1 MLNRLLHAKFGWAIV
16 LLALVGI
23 NMLFSLFHFRLDLT
37 AEKRYTLSNPTK
49 ELLRKLEDK
58 VDITVFLDGEMP
70 AGFKK
75 LAGSTEDMLSA
86 FKGTAENN
94 LSYRFSR
101 PGEGMDDTSRM
112 VLYDSLRRMG
122 INPTNV
128 KAQAK
133 EGEGMEERLV
143 YPGAIVKYED
153 RVLGVDFLQGQSS
166 LDGINSLNNAEALL
180 EYKLADA
187 IRKITMDTVPLIGY
201 LVGNGQPVDYS
212 VYDLIENT
220 LRQNYAFRIL
230 PIDSVTIIPP
240 VFKALFVVKPVV
252 PFSEPQKLKLDQ
264 YVMHGGKL
272 IWMIDNLYA
281 SLDSLQR
288 SEGQFIAFDMGL
300 NLEDLL
306 FKYGVRINKD
316 LVQDL
321 QSDRIPSVIGNMG
334 NKPQIEVL
342 PWPYFPLLRNTSNHP
357 IAKNLDYVVAQFP
370 HSLDTVKAPG
380 IKKTFLLSTSPEA
393 RSLQTPARVEWASIR
408 TEEDLKTFNKSSI
421 PVAVLLEG
429 KFQSLYANRIS
440 TNMADTLARIYGQ
453 SFKAVADQDNKMVV
467 IADGDIA
474 LNAFTQ
480 QEGPLPLGMNSYTK
494 QQYANREFLL
504 NTLEYLVDNS
514 GILETRGKDYTLRL
528 LDNKKVEEDKTFW
541 QLVNIAGPI
550 LLIILL
556 IAVYQFYR
564 KKKYSRA

>member
-1 MLNRLLHAKFGWAIV
+1 MLNRFLHAKFGWAIV
-16 LLALVGI
+16 LLVLAGI
-23 NMLFSLFHFRLDLT
+23 NILFSFLHFRLDLT
-37 AEKRYTLSNPTK
+37 AEKRYTLSGPTK
-49 ELLRKLEDK
+49 ELLRKLDDK
-58 VDITVFLDGEMP
+58 IDITVFLDGEMP

-75 LAGSTEDMLSA
+75 LAGSTEDMVAA
-86 FKGTAENN
+86 FKGIAENN

-101 PGEGMDDTSRM
+101 PGEGLDDTARL

-133 EGEGMEERLV
+133 DGEGMEERLV
-143 YPGAIVKYED
+143 YPGAIVTYQD
-153 RVLGVDFLQGQSS
+153 RALGVDFLQGQSS
-166 LDGINSLNNAEALL
+166 LEGINSLNNAEALL

-187 IRKITMDTVPLIGY
+187 IRKITQDSVPLVGY
-201 LVGNGQPVDYS
+201 LVGNGEPADYS

-220 LRQNYAFRIL
+220 LRPNYAFRIL
-230 PIDSVTIIPP
+230 PIDSVTVIPS
-240 VFKALFVVKPVV
+240 VFQALFIVKPVMR
-252 PFSEPQKLKLDQ
+252 FSEQQKLKLDQ
-264 YVMHGGKL
+264 YIMHGGKV

-300 NLEDLL
+300 NLEDQL

-408 TEEDLKTFNKSSI
+408 TEEDLKTFNKSNI

-429 KFQSLYANRIS
+429 KFQSLFANRIS
-440 TNMADTLARIYGQ
+440 TSAADTLTRIGQ
-453 SFKAVADQDNKMVV
+453 PFKAVNDQDNKMVV

-474 LNAFTQ
+474 LNALTQ

-504 NTLEYLVDNS
+504 NTLEYMVDNS

-556 IAVYQFYR
+556 IAFYQFYR
-564 KKKYSRA
+564 KKKYSRS